1 MPYLQSAAVEAI
13 AYNESAR
20 RLRATYR
27 EGGAVVEYMDVPLDV
42 YDSLIFAESIGAFL
56 RNHVEGRY
64 PARKL

>member
-1 MPYLQSAAVEAI
+1 MPYLQSAVIKAV
-13 AYNESAR
+13 AYNEAAQ

-27 EGGAVVEYMDVPLDV
+27 SNGEVVEFMDVPLEV
-42 YDSLIFAESIGAFL
+42 YDCLIFADSVAAFL